1 MSKTK
6 ESKLEEQ
13 VEKFMNDRGIWQLAR
28 YQAQSNQNGLPD
40 RLYLYKGFLL
50 GLELK
55 ADGGKPTELQLKK
68 LKAINDNGGIGLIVK
83 NIDIIRIVIDYID
96 DYSDVNITNYNKAH
110 EGSYKFLIPIATF
123 SFLSLLF
130 GVIGSPFT
138 NLIASLLKGVGL

>member
-13 VEKFMNDRGIWQLAR
+13 VEKFMNDKGIWQLAR

-55 ADGGKPTELQLKK
+55 ADGGKPTKLQLKK

-83 NIDIIRIVIDYID
+83 DVEIVVHLIELIDFYENEDREIDHYYI
-96 DYSDVNITNYNKAH
+96 
-110 EGSYKFLIPIATF
+110 
-123 SFLSLLF
+123 
-130 GVIGSPFT
+130 
-138 NLIASLLKGVGL
+138 LKHIKEWMEENGY

>member
-13 VEKFMNDRGIWQLAR
+13 VEKFMNDKGIWQLAR

-55 ADGGKPTELQLKK
+55 ADGGKPTKLQLKK

-83 NIDIIRIVIDYID
+83 DVEIVEYLIDMLDFYTNIKQDYILKW
-96 DYSDVNITNYNKAH
+96 IINYM
-110 EGSYKFLIPIATF
+110 EETDEYKGIHAEDFI
-123 SFLSLLF
+123 
-130 GVIGSPFT
+130 
-138 NLIASLLKGVGL
+138 

>member
-55 ADGGKPTELQLKK
+55 ADDGKPTKLQLKK

-83 NIDIIRIVIDYID
+83 DVEIVEYLIDMLDFYTNIKQDYILRW
-96 DYSDVNITNYNKAH
+96 IINYM
-110 EGSYKFLIPIATF
+110 EEMDEYKGIHAEDFI
-123 SFLSLLF
+123 
-130 GVIGSPFT
+130 
-138 NLIASLLKGVGL
+138 

>member
-13 VEKFMNDRGIWQLAR
+13 VEKFMESKGIWQLAR

-55 ADGGKPTELQLKK
+55 ADGGKPTKLQLKK

-83 NIDIIRIVIDYID
+83 DVGIVEYLIDMLDYCTNIKHYYILKWIIIYMEEMD
-96 DYSDVNITNYNKAH
+96 
-110 EGSYKFLIPIATF
+110 EYKGIHAEDFI
-123 SFLSLLF
+123 
-130 GVIGSPFT
+130 
-138 NLIASLLKGVGL
+138 